1 MRFSNLVLSSTFSVR
16 TLRFVTILPALC
28 RLVGTDDVLHQLV
41 AHHIPVGEFA
51 DGDVVH
57 LPQDTEAMTRPL
69 FCLSGRSIWVV
80 SPVMTIRLPSPRRVR
95 NIFICSPVVFCAS
108 SRMIKAL
115 SRVRPRIYA
124 RERLR

>member
-57 LPQDTEAMTRPL
+57 LPQDTGGDDQTAFLLVRQVDLGGVSGNDHPAALAQTGEEHLHL
-69 FCLSGRSIWVV
+69 FTGGVL
-80 SPVMTIRLPSPRRVR
+80 RLVQDD
-95 NIFICSPVVFCAS
+95 
-108 SRMIKAL
+108 KGG
-115 SRVRPRIYA
+115 
-124 RERLR
+124 ERLR